1 MAKPLPEHKMFIN
14 FWGDD
19 LRHGFVGD
27 LVKALK
33 KDGLG
38 VYIDV
43 DELPR
48 GDLTELLVNG
58 IKESRI
64 ALVIFS
70 SGYAESS
77 WCLNELLKIK
87 ELMERGKLLVIP
99 IFYKVELWEVT
110 QLKGDF
116 GVKFWNLWRINRDS
130 HIVSWKEALES
141 VASMEGIYLKEHSS
155 ETEFITFAVNEVLK
169 RVSLWEGENP
179 SLFPSTE
186 RGKSTGL
193 PIGTGEKHKTYQ
205 NKQHLFGMEH
215 HMEQLEKKL
224 EFDCNETR
232 IIGVV
237 GMPGIG
243 KTTLAVM
250 LHEKWNSQF
259 IRCVPL
265 LNIRKKSNDYGP
277 VWLRKTLLEVLLE
290 GKFPLISDKTTHESV
305 KDILLHTKVFVV
317 LDDLSDKKQ
326 LEFLLGNL
334 GWIKKGSKI
343 VISTCDKSLLDGCA
357 HDTYV
362 VPVLNDREALSALSD
377 TNEKLVVFRN
387 NCRKL
392 REVV

>member
-1 MAKPLPEHKMFIN
+1 MVDFIWDINSKEAEANSSRDDDVNPRKDDNFIDYEGNTVVTFNLQNYVENKRVEPVVGEKKQENVTESSTMAKPLPEHKMFIN

-19 LRHGFVGD
+19 LRHGFVGE
-27 LVKALK
+27 ALK
-33 KDGLG
+33 KDG

-224 EFDCNETR
+224 EFDCDKTR

-250 LHEKWNSQF
+250 LHQKWNSQF

-277 VWLRKTLLEVLLE
+277 VWLRKTLLEVLIE

-305 KDILLHTKVFVV
+305 KDTLLHTKVFVV

-326 LEFLLGNL
+326 L
-334 GWIKKGSKI
+334 
-343 VISTCDKSLLDGCA
+343 
-357 HDTYV
+357 
-362 VPVLNDREALSALSD
+362 
-377 TNEKLVVFRN
+377 
-387 NCRKL
+387 
-392 REVV
+392 